1 MRENAMRE
9 AATWTATTNVPL
21 HELFERGGYAIVE
34 ESGEMVRL
42 WRRL

>member
-1 MRENAMRE
+1 
-9 AATWTATTNVPL
+9 VPL
-21 HELFERGGYAIVE
+21 HELFARLGYAIVE